1 MASNPIGDIPVIIS
15 GDWFNLKQA
24 LDDAAQAASAGA
36 QSIADAFNGAN
47 IAQAANMA
55 AGQIQVMGQAFADA
69 ATQAG
74 KLSDQV
80 FMFGEQADDA
90 IGQVQAAL
98 QSLNAAD
105 LASSFQSA
113 TTSAQ
118 ALADAVGQIP
128 APAQQTASAV
138 QEIGD
143 SSSGLAAVKDQ
154 FADLQSTI
162 ESGAEALALYDIGK
176 WILDQADQ
184 FQEATQ
190 QIVANTGDIGDDLS
204 TLQGDFQTVFA
215 QVPQSAADVGQALGL
230 ITSKL
235 GETGDALDGLATT
248 LADVSTITGESLDAL
263 ASKAT
268 STFNQWQIAT
278 DDQIQELTNLLHVAE
293 AAGVP
298 LTQLLQQ
305 LTQFGP
311 AAREMGLD
319 LDQTAAM
326 LGSLDQQ
333 GYNTQQVFMSLRQE
347 INKLAKADVPDA
359 AASLQTWVDSI
370 KNAST
375 ETEAMA
381 IASTAGARGASAL
394 VDAIRSGALDFDNFS
409 GQLNLTTS
417 SINDQKE
424 AAETFGQVWTEV
436 LHQIDVDLGGALS
449 DVGTVLK
456 NLGLAVKDFLA
467 QPAAYAHVAA
477 DEIVLTFLGMEEQ
490 VLQSFAQHPLLANI
504 LGGPG
509 AADAV
514 NAAIQAVGLQII
526 ALSTDMTNS
535 VAAMQQQSQ
544 AADKLNASFND
555 LGGGGGGGGVIPQLG
570 KDFDSLNTDLYNA
583 GETLDKLAAK
593 MPADFAD
600 LQAGIQQGMNF
611 SGLDKQFA
619 DLQEQLDRTGENMT
633 DFGQAATDAIGGFR
647 VTLAQLIQDENL
659 QKMGD
664 LAQTLDDKMQK
675 LAQTDLTQLAKQ
687 IGNVAAVAQQL
698 GQDSPFAKLNNDL
711 NALGITADGT
721 TQKMAKDF
729 SAFDDLVSNSGA
741 TLEEVE
747 GAWSKIQGDITKI
760 ATAPG
765 GLGDIVSLSEKY
777 LNYLNQAGAS
787 QSVILAATVSVYT
800 DQLKAAEAA
809 GTTADNITLIGENLD
824 NAKAKQNAFNDSTQG
839 MLNLY
844 TSVQKEFADAWTQF
858 GTGVADAIV
867 GAKSFGSAMMDVLDQ
882 MEKKI
887 TELVV
892 NYMLGQLKDSFIQ
905 NTDALQNFGNAFNAI
920 FGVGG
925 GSSSGGSMVGTAVNA
940 GGLGNLPLGSGG
952 SVASGITQMSNG
964 ITQMSTGII
973 STLDNLVNLLT
984 GIGQLI
990 TGIISDLEQAH
1001 TNTLLDDIELNTRQT
1016 AMFIG
1021 SAGNKRSARTD
1032 RYQYER
1038 NGKPI

>member
-1 MASNPIGDIPVIIS
+1 
-15 GDWFNLKQA
+15 
-24 LDDAAQAASAGA
+24 
-36 QSIADAFNGAN
+36 
-47 IAQAANMA
+47 
-55 AGQIQVMGQAFADA
+55 
-69 ATQAG
+69 
-74 KLSDQV
+74 
-80 FMFGEQADDA
+80 MF
-90 IGQVQAAL
+90 AAL
-98 QSLNAAD
+98 RS
-105 LASSFQSA
+105 
-113 TTSAQ
+113 
-118 ALADAVGQIP
+118 
-128 APAQQTASAV
+128 
-138 QEIGD
+138 
-143 SSSGLAAVKDQ
+143 
-154 FADLQSTI
+154 
-162 ESGAEALALYDIGK
+162 
-176 WILDQADQ
+176 
-184 FQEATQ
+184 
-190 QIVANTGDIGDDLS
+190 
-204 TLQGDFQTVFA
+204 
-215 QVPQSAADVGQALGL
+215 
-230 ITSKL
+230 
-235 GETGDALDGLATT
+235 
-248 LADVSTITGESLDAL
+248 
-263 ASKAT
+263 
-268 STFNQWQIAT
+268 
-278 DDQIQELTNLLHVAE
+278 EL
-293 AAGVP
+293 
-298 LTQLLQQ
+298 
-305 LTQFGP
+305 
-311 AAREMGLD
+311 
-319 LDQTAAM
+319 
-326 LGSLDQQ
+326 
-333 GYNTQQVFMSLRQE
+333 
-347 INKLAKADVPDA
+347 NKLAKADVPDA
-359 AASLQTWVDSI
+359 AASLQTWVDAI
-370 KNAST
+370 KNATT

-436 LHQIDVDLGGALS
+436 LHQLDVDLGGALS

-544 AADKLNASFND
+544 AADKLHASFND
-555 LGGGGGGGGVIPQLG
+555 LGGGGGGGGAIPQLG

-600 LQAGIQQGMNF
+600 LQAGIQQGINF

-905 NTDALQNFGNAFNAI
+905 NTDALQNFGNVFNSI
-920 FGVGG
+920 FGVG
-925 GSSSGGSMVGTAVNA
+925 SGGSGTSAASAGGGVAGLPVVGTPNTNFA
-940 GGLGNLPLGSGG
+940 GDVQNGVS
-952 SVASGITQMSNG
+952 QMSNG

-990 TGIISDLEQAH
+990 TGIISDIEQAH

-1021 SAGNKRSARTD
+1021 SAGGTNAQLAQIDINTSGTESRFEEYLNAFASLMTTVEDIDSKMGSGGGGGGDGTGSDGTGLTENDLELAVQTAISNSGLASGTSSVSAAGTD
-1032 RYQYER
+1032 LSDSSSDLSDSSSDLSSAASDLSDSATAQTQAAGVLSTAADGTVTFTGTPAQEIQALTTA
-1038 NGKPI
+1038 GTPIPAGLQALANDVAAFPSATPTATTGTVTAPTEAGFSQPLGVSTAADTPADTPSEIGIQNALEAAGATNIGFDASGNPTWTGTTGNATQESITQALSAYLGQGSNAGPASFSQPLGVSTAVDTPADTPSEIGIQNALEAAGATNIGFDASGNPTWTGTTGNATQESITQALSAYLGQGSNAGPASFS

>member
-1 MASNPIGDIPVIIS
+1 
-15 GDWFNLKQA
+15 
-24 LDDAAQAASAGA
+24 
-36 QSIADAFNGAN
+36 
-47 IAQAANMA
+47 
-55 AGQIQVMGQAFADA
+55 
-69 ATQAG
+69 
-74 KLSDQV
+74 
-80 FMFGEQADDA
+80 
-90 IGQVQAAL
+90 
-98 QSLNAAD
+98 
-105 LASSFQSA
+105 
-113 TTSAQ
+113 
-118 ALADAVGQIP
+118 
-128 APAQQTASAV
+128 
-138 QEIGD
+138 
-143 SSSGLAAVKDQ
+143 
-154 FADLQSTI
+154 
-162 ESGAEALALYDIGK
+162 
-176 WILDQADQ
+176 
-184 FQEATQ
+184 
-190 QIVANTGDIGDDLS
+190 
-204 TLQGDFQTVFA
+204 
-215 QVPQSAADVGQALGL
+215 
-230 ITSKL
+230 
-235 GETGDALDGLATT
+235 
-248 LADVSTITGESLDAL
+248 
-263 ASKAT
+263 
-268 STFNQWQIAT
+268 
-278 DDQIQELTNLLHVAE
+278 
-293 AAGVP
+293 
-298 LTQLLQQ
+298 
-305 LTQFGP
+305 
-311 AAREMGLD
+311 
-319 LDQTAAM
+319 
-326 LGSLDQQ
+326 
-333 GYNTQQVFMSLRQE
+333 
-347 INKLAKADVPDA
+347 
-359 AASLQTWVDSI
+359 
-370 KNAST
+370 
-375 ETEAMA
+375 
-381 IASTAGARGASAL
+381 
-394 VDAIRSGALDFDNFS
+394 
-409 GQLNLTTS
+409 
-417 SINDQKE
+417 
-424 AAETFGQVWTEV
+424 
-436 LHQIDVDLGGALS
+436 
-449 DVGTVLK
+449 
-456 NLGLAVKDFLA
+456 
-467 QPAAYAHVAA
+467 
-477 DEIVLTFLGMEEQ
+477 MEEQ

-544 AADKLNASFND
+544 AADKLHASFND
-555 LGGGGGGGGVIPQLG
+555 LGGGGGGGGAIPQLG

-600 LQAGIQQGMNF
+600 LQAGIQQGINF

-905 NTDALQNFGNAFNAI
+905 NTDALQNFGNVFNSI
-920 FGVGG
+920 FGVG
-925 GSSSGGSMVGTAVNA
+925 SGGSGTSAAYAGGGVAGLPVVGTPNTNFA
-940 GGLGNLPLGSGG
+940 GDVQNGVS
-952 SVASGITQMSNG
+952 QMSNG

-990 TGIISDLEQAH
+990 TGIISDIEQAH

-1021 SAGNKRSARTD
+1021 SAGGTNAQLAQIDINTSETESRFEEYLNAFASLMTTVEDIDSKMGSGGGGGGDGTGSDGTGLTENDLELAVQTAISNSGLASGTSSVSSAGTDLSDSSSDLSDSSSDLSSAASDLSDSATAQTQLPGSSALRRTAQSHLLA
-1032 RYQYER
+1032 RPR
-1038 NGKPI
+1038 KK